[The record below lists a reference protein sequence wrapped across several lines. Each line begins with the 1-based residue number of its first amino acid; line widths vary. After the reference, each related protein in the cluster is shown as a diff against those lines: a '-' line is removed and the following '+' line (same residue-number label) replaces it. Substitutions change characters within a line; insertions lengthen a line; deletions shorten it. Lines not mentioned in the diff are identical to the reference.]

1 MGQIQAILLIIL
13 SLLLSGLFSGIEMA
27 YLTASRLQLE
37 LQEKRDS
44 ISGRI
49 IAHFLKRPSK
59 LTATLL
65 IGQTLTLV
73 LFGVTLAFALHQ
85 LLEPYWPIFP
95 FSEFLLILTEILVIT
110 LLALILAEFLPRSL
124 FLINA
129 NQMLQV
135 FALPMLILYYGL
147 YPIVFVIISVTRF
160 IVVKVLNLEFSD
172 QQPVFGLTDVEHY
185 IKKRLYQ
192 PEQPEIIPEVDAK
205 IFHNALEFRTTK
217 VKECM
222 VPRIEIEAVGI
233 TDSITDLKRAFM
245 ETGHSKIL
253 VYNQSIDNITGYCHQ
268 LALFKK
274 PTDITSILTPIT
286 VVPESMLA
294 SELFVKFVSDHR
306 SMALVVDEFGGTSG
320 IVTIEDLIEEIF
332 GEINDEYDNET
343 AALLEQH
350 LPDENSYLFSARHEI
365 DYLNEKYTLN
375 LPEGDYETLGGFILS
390 VHEDIPEANEIIS
403 VPPYV
408 VTILSMAENRIDT
421 VKLSLP
427 APLIL
432 VPNTDETTSS

>member
-1 MGQIQAILLIIL
+1 MSQPQAFFLIIT

-27 YLTASRLQLE
+27 YLTASRLHLE
-37 LQEKRDS
+37 LQEKQNS
-44 ISGRI
+44 LAGRI

-65 IGQTLTLV
+65 IGQSLALV
-73 LFGVTLAFALHQ
+73 LFGLTISITLHQ
-85 LLEPYWPIFP
+85 ALEPYWPEFP
-95 FSEFLLILTEILVIT
+95 FPGFLLLLAEILFAAI
-110 LLALILAEFLPRSL
+110 LALILAEFLPRSI

-135 FALPMLILYYGL
+135 FALPMLVLYYLL

-160 IVVKVLNLEFSD
+160 IAVKLLKLEFSE

-185 IKKRLYQ
+185 VKKQLYQ
-192 PEQPEIIPEVDAK
+192 PEQPAITPEIDSK
-205 IFHNALEFRTTK
+205 IFHNALEFRTVK

-222 VPRIEIEAVGI
+222 VPRTEIEAIEI
-233 TDSITDLKRAFM
+233 TGSIAELRQAFTD
-245 ETGHSKIL
+245 TGHSKIL
-253 VYNQSIDNITGYCHQ
+253 IYNQTIDDIVGYCHQ

-274 PTDITSILTPIT
+274 PATIMSILTPIT

-294 SELFVKFVSDHR
+294 SELFVKFVADHR

-332 GEINDEYDNET
+332 GEINDEYDDE
-343 AALLEQH
+343 AEALLEQF
-350 LPDENSYLFSARHEI
+350 LPAENSYLFSARHEI
-365 DYLNEKYTLN
+365 DYLNEKYALN

-390 VHEDIPEANEIIS
+390 VHEDIPEPNEIIT
-403 VPPYV
+403 VLPYV
-408 VTILSMAENRIDT
+408 ITILTMAENRIDT
-421 VKLSLP
+421 VQLTLP
-427 APLIL
+427 AAPSLQ
-432 VPNTDETTSS
+432 PDTPQTES

>member
-1 MGQIQAILLIIL
+1 MGQPQAILLIIL

-37 LQEKRDS
+37 LQEKQNS
-44 ISGRI
+44 VSGRI

-73 LFGVTLAFALHQ
+73 LFGVTLAFVLHQ
-85 LLEPYWPIFP
+85 SLEPYWPMFP
-95 FSEFLLILTEILVIT
+95 FSEFLLILTEVLVTT

-135 FALPMLILYYGL
+135 FALPMLVLYYGL
-147 YPIVFVIISVTRF
+147 YPIVFIVINITRF
-160 IVVKVLNLEFSD
+160 VAIKVLNLEFSD
-172 QQPVFGLTDVEHY
+172 QQPVFDLTDVEHY

-192 PEQPEIIPEVDAK
+192 PEQPEITPEVDTK

-222 VPRIEIEAVGI
+222 VPRTEIEAI
-233 TDSITDLKRAFM
+233 NINDSIADLRRAFM

-274 PTDITSILTPIT
+274 PADITSILTPIT

-320 IVTIEDLIEEIF
+320 IVTVEDLIEEIF
-332 GEINDEYDNET
+332 GEINDEYDDQTE
-343 AALLEQH
+343 ALLEQY

-365 DYLNEKYTLN
+365 DYLNEKYALN

-390 VHEDIPEANEIIS
+390 VHEDIPEPNEIIS

-427 APLIL
+427 ASLTL
-432 VPNTDETTSS
+432 VPDTDATTLS

>member
-1 MGQIQAILLIIL
+1 MGQTQAIFLIVFSLLI
-13 SLLLSGLFSGIEMA
+13 SGLFSGIQMA
-27 YLTASRLQLE
+27 YLTASRLHLE
-37 LQEKRDS
+37 LQEKQNS
-44 ISGRI
+44 LAGRI

-65 IGQTLTLV
+65 IGQTLALV
-73 LFGVTLAFALHQ
+73 LFGVTLAFILHQ
-85 LLEPYWPIFP
+85 SLEPHWPVFL
-95 FSEFLLILTEILVIT
+95 FSEFSLILTEILIAA
-110 LLALILAEFLPRSL
+110 LLALVLAEFLPRSL

-135 FALPMLILYYGL
+135 FALPMLVLYYVL
-147 YPIVFVIISVTRF
+147 YPVVFIIINFTRF
-160 IVVKVLNLEFSD
+160 IAVKILKLEFSE

-185 IKKRLYQ
+185 VKKQLYQ
-192 PEQPEIIPEVDAK
+192 PDQPEITSEVDSK
-205 IFHNALEFRTTK
+205 IFHNALEFRTIK

-222 VPRIEIEAVGI
+222 VPRTEIEAVEI
-233 TDSITDLKRAFM
+233 TDSISDLRKVFM

-253 VYNQSIDNITGYCHQ
+253 VYNQTIDNIVGYCHQ

-274 PTDITSILTPIT
+274 PTNITSITTPIT

-294 SELFVKFVSDHR
+294 SELFIKFVADHR

-332 GEINDEYDNET
+332 GEINDEYDDE
-343 AALLEQH
+343 AEALLEQY

-365 DYLNEKYTLN
+365 DYLNEKYSLD

-390 VHEDIPEANEIIS
+390 ANEDIPEPDEVIS
-403 VPPYV
+403 ILPYV
-408 VTILSMAENRIDT
+408 VTIISMAENRIDT
-421 VKLSLP
+421 VKLTLP
-427 APLIL
+427 A
-432 VPNTDETTSS
+432 SSALAAGTEDAVL